1 MPAMERRM
9 SPAPCTRFVALASCA
24 AAAAALGCA
33 PGAAPEV
40 VSWEGY
46 LVQDPAVG
54 ATLTGA
60 AGAVVEVSSADRSAL
75 LAEGQADAAGYL
87 ALRLPGSIPVAIR
100 VSDELSVPTV
110 FFSDTPAYDAAW
122 LAGALFGRD
131 AEALEALR
139 ARFLAGTGPLT
150 EGVGEGEGERAALWV
165 EPTQVR
171 PWAPDALTLRD
182 PAGAPVG
189 TSVAL
194 RVAETGDLIR
204 INEPDAVVD
213 LYLFFDLPP
222 EPLELELRSADG
234 GSRALQLH
242 LEAGELGLLPRL
254 PAPE

>member
-1 MPAMERRM
+1 MSAMEHRM
-9 SPAPCTRFVALASCA
+9 SPAPCTRFVAVASCA
-24 AAAAALGCA
+24 AAVALGCA
-33 PGAAPEV
+33 PAADPEA

-46 LVQDPAVG
+46 VVEDPAVG
-54 ATLTGA
+54 ATLIGA

-75 LAEGQADAAGYL
+75 LAEGQADGAGYL
-87 ALRLPGSIPVAIR
+87 ALSLPADTAVALR

-110 FFSDTPAYDAAW
+110 FFSDTPANDAAW

-150 EGVGEGEGERAALWV
+150 EGEAAALWV

-171 PWAPDALTLRD
+171 PWAPDALSLRD
-182 PAGAPVG
+182 AAGAPVG

-194 RVAETGDLIR
+194 RVAQTGDLIR
-204 INEPDAVVD
+204 INESDVVVD
-213 LYLFFDLPP
+213 LYLFFDLPS
-222 EPLELELRSADG
+222 EPLVLELTSADG
-234 GSRALQLH
+234 GSRALPLH

>member
-24 AAAAALGCA
+24 AAAAALGCET
-33 PGAAPEV
+33 GAEPEV

-75 LAEGQADAAGYL
+75 LAEGQADGAGYL
-87 ALRLPGSIPVAIR
+87 ALSLPGSTPVAIR

-150 EGVGEGEGERAALWV
+150 EGEGAALWV

-171 PWAPDALTLRD
+171 PWGPDALTLRD
-182 PAGAPVG
+182 AAGAPVG
-189 TSVAL
+189 SSVAL
-194 RVAETGDLIR
+194 RVAESGDLTR
-204 INEPDAVVD
+204 INEPDAIVD

-222 EPLELELRSADG
+222 EPLELELTSADG